1 MTQHTCGPDW
11 SVCEFQHA
19 PPWVRCVQSSHME
32 IFLNLW
38 DELDD
43 LVGACRHI
51 ATSVALEAADV
62 VRPLVAL
69 IATVPLGW
77 LWSLKNLI

>member
-1 MTQHTCGPDW
+1 
-11 SVCEFQHA
+11 
-19 PPWVRCVQSSHME
+19 ME

-51 ATSVALEAADV
+51 ATATAIELTAIARPAATLV
-62 VRPLVAL
+62 VTLA
-69 IATVPLGW
+69 AAPLGW
-77 LWSLKNLI
+77 LLKLGA

>member
-1 MTQHTCGPDW
+1 
-11 SVCEFQHA
+11 
-19 PPWVRCVQSSHME
+19 ME

-51 ATSVALEAADV
+51 ATSFALEAAPL
-62 VRPLVAL
+62 VRPLAAL
-69 IATVPLGW
+69 VLTTATVPLSW
-77 LWSLKNLI
+77 LGAWRT

>member
-1 MTQHTCGPDW
+1 
-11 SVCEFQHA
+11 
-19 PPWVRCVQSSHME
+19 ME

-43 LVGACRHI
+43 LAGACRHI
-51 ATSVALEAADV
+51 ATSVALEAADL
-62 VRPLVAL
+62 VRPLATL
-69 IATVPLGW
+69 AATVPLGW